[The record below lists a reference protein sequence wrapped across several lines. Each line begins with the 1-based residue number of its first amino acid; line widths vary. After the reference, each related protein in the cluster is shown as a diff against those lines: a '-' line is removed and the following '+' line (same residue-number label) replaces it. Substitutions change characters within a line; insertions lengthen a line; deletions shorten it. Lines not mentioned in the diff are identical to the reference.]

1 MVEGIVA
8 LVREQS
14 TESGGESRAERLS
27 LLESLFSSAQGALPE
42 SFLAGTNKH
51 GQHGGPSPAMFWLHV
66 HPVSQVSGCWC
77 SGVGYSLHSPHFWPP
92 HPHAPGV
99 RPSYQLSQ
107 DTRVIEID
115 GLDTVEYISHLNR
128 RVLLALNVRSPVTP
142 TRHTSS
148 SHHHLT
154 GPLPPT
160 AVRSEGLSQPLR
172 R

>member
-1 MVEGIVA
+1 MYPIV
-8 LVREQS
+8 S
-14 TESGGESRAERLS
+14 
-27 LLESLFSSAQGALPE
+27 
-42 SFLAGTNKH
+42 
-51 GQHGGPSPAMFWLHV
+51 
-66 HPVSQVSGCWC
+66 
-77 SGVGYSLHSPHFWPP
+77 
-92 HPHAPGV
+92 
-99 RPSYQLSQ
+99 LSQ